1 MTHEQSLHT
10 HLISLKLSDCAIN
23 WLLIVWRMMQ
33 TFDDF
38 ADHDEVTRDRLD
50 TLIFD
55 SFVSYASHPFYLAHY
70 QQLTPI
76 CANVF
81 FKWKASDTA
90 ERSGIVSEVSF
101 VWRAAFYDLIIA
113 VMFIELG
120 REYTTENSHL
130 IMSLYGEKYSDY
142 VGEFNHA

>member
-1 MTHEQSLHT
+1 MNHEQSLQS
-10 HLISLKLSDCAIN
+10 HLISLRLSDCAIN
-23 WLLIVWRMMQ
+23 WLMIVWRMMQ

-38 ADHDEVTRDRLD
+38 ADGDEVTRDRLD

-55 SFVSYASHPFYLAHY
+55 SFVTYASHPFYLAHHAY
-70 QQLTPI
+70 LTPI
-76 CANVF
+76 CANIF
-81 FKWKASDTA
+81 FKWKSSDTA

-101 VWRAAFYDLIIA
+101 VWRAAFYDLIVA
-113 VMFIELG
+113 AMFVEFG

-142 VGEFNHA
+142 VGEFK

>member
-1 MTHEQSLHT
+1 MTHEQSLQA

-38 ADHDEVTRDRLD
+38 ADNDNVSRSRLD

-55 SFVSYASHPFYLAHY
+55 SFVTYATHPFFLTHHQHLA
-70 QQLTPI
+70 PI
-76 CANVF
+76 CANTF

-90 ERSGIVSEVSF
+90 ERSGFFNEVSF

-113 VMFIELG
+113 AMFIEFG

-130 IMSLYGEKYSDY
+130 IMSLYGEKYNDY
-142 VGEFNHA
+142 IGEFK

>member
-1 MTHEQSLHT
+1 MTHEQSLHA
-10 HLISLKLSDCAIN
+10 HLIGLKLSDCAIN

-55 SFVSYASHPFYLAHY
+55 SFVSYSSHPFYLTHC
-70 QQLTPI
+70 QQLTPV

-90 ERSGIVSEVSF
+90 ERSGIINEVSF

-113 VMFIELG
+113 AMFIELG

-130 IMSLYGEKYSDY
+130 IMSLYGETYSDY
-142 VGEFNHA
+142 VGEFQNA